1 MVPARVTNILYSFR
15 TAVFRPEDDELGQ
28 LVVGVACHV
37 IKPACPPDNGVAAVP
52 WLLQKMS
59 LFTQIF

>member
-1 MVPARVTNILYSFR
+1 MVAAWVTSYLYSLR

-28 LVVGVACHV
+28 LVVGVACRV
-37 IKPACPPDNGVAAVP
+37 IKPAPDTGVAAVP